1 MEEVGLAR
9 NVSAL
14 RKLLA
19 AGDDSRSYIE
29 TVPKRGYRFVAAV
42 TESRDGDLL
51 DGHAVSP
58 GTSSATAQ
66 VSTPG
71 EIPAGVAPDAQA
83 APRST
88 WWRPLVLISLAA
100 LVGVGGALVLWQRV
114 GTQAP
119 LSRHRSML
127 VVLPV
132 QNLTGDPS
140 REYISDGMTEEL
152 IATLGSLDPERVG
165 VIARTSSMAYKQT
178 TKTAAEIG
186 RELGVDYVL
195 ESSLRGNAQR
205 TRFTAQLVRTSDQ
218 SHLWARDYD
227 RDSQNLLALEDEIG
241 QTVARE
247 IDVRLTA
254 QAAQRDERRR
264 VVNPVSHEAYLLA
277 RYYWNQGDEASL
289 RRSIELYR
297 GALAK
302 DPQNALAYAGLA
314 DAYSGLSD
322 FYLPPRAVMPE
333 AKAAV
338 LSALQVDESL
348 SAAHNALCVVLTNY
362 EWNWSAAERECRR
375 AIELNPNSSDA
386 HDSYGMAL
394 AYLGRFAQSAAE
406 LRRAQE
412 LDPLSF
418 RIYCDGAF
426 AAYLARNYVPAE
438 AQAKRSIDLAPD
450 YFLMHSYLAL
460 IYVQMGKHPEAVSQ
474 AEQAAHLTNSQLIK
488 GFLGYV
494 HAAVGH
500 TAEARRIADE
510 LISLRP
516 QTYTCAFEI
525 GTTELALGRRDEA
538 FRWFEAAYQD
548 RSLCITSMKFD
559 PRLDSV
565 RSDPRYQSLIQR
577 VGFPR

>member
-1 MEEVGLAR
+1 M
-9 NVSAL
+9 
-14 RKLLA
+14 
-19 AGDDSRSYIE
+19 
-29 TVPKRGYRFVAAV
+29 
-42 TESRDGDLL
+42 
-51 DGHAVSP
+51 
-58 GTSSATAQ
+58 
-66 VSTPG
+66 
-71 EIPAGVAPDAQA
+71 
-83 APRST
+83 
-88 WWRPLVLISLAA
+88 
-100 LVGVGGALVLWQRV
+100 
-114 GTQAP
+114 
-119 LSRHRSML
+119 
-127 VVLPV
+127 
-132 QNLTGDPS
+132 
-140 REYISDGMTEEL
+140 
-152 IATLGSLDPERVG
+152 
-165 VIARTSSMAYKQT
+165 
-178 TKTAAEIG
+178 
-186 RELGVDYVL
+186 
-195 ESSLRGNAQR
+195 RGNAQR

-218 SHLWARDYD
+218 SHLWSRDYD

-254 QAAQRDERRR
+254 QPSERNERRL
-264 VVNPVSHEAYLLA
+264 VVNPQSHEAYLLA
-277 RYYWNQGDEASL
+277 RYYWNQGDEVSL

-297 GALAK
+297 AALAK

-338 LSALQVDESL
+338 LSALRVDESL
-348 SAAHNALCVVLTNY
+348 SAAHNALCVILTNY
-362 EWNWSAAERECRR
+362 EWNWSAAEAECRR

-394 AYLGRFAQSAAE
+394 AYVGRFAESAAE
-406 LRRAQE
+406 LRRAEE

-426 AAYLARNYVPAE
+426 AAYLARNYARAE

-460 IYVQMGKHPEAVSQ
+460 IYVQMGKRLEAVAQ
-474 AEQAAHLTNSQLIK
+474 AEQGVHLTDSPLIK

-494 HAAVGH
+494 YAASGR
-500 TAEARRIADE
+500 TAEARSIADD
-510 LISLRP
+510 LIGLHAH
-516 QTYTCAFEI
+516 TYTCAFEI

-565 RSDPRYQSLIQR
+565 RSDPRYESLIQR